1 MSREDDIF
9 GQAQQTEHG
18 AGKRE
23 WRVGIAGYGE
33 MGQLHAR
40 TWNDVSDAKVIAI
53 ADPIVDRR
61 EAAVAQNGCH
71 AFETIE
77 EMIHYTLD
85 LDIVVVA
92 TQAPLH
98 YLHALLAI
106 ERGHHVICE
115 KPMALS
121 LRDCDTMVNSA
132 KAKGVA
138 LAVHHQHIFSKAVE
152 YADELIAHGL
162 IGRLYGIYAT
172 GKGRLAC
179 YDLME
184 VGVHSLHLMHYFA
197 GGELDAMEGEVL
209 DMGKRV
215 RVTEDDI
222 HDIKSLYPE
231 GRESGKGAGDYIYGR
246 YHFSSGVR
254 GVLELATVELP
265 EHTSKYMS
273 FVLRGTK
280 GQLRINFPS
289 RSGLYYNPEALDSVE
304 GGGWVEVDP
313 TRTRDT
319 DPSYAYSMRMF
330 ALDFIESI
338 TARIAPRVSGEEGR
352 AAIEMSYGIYAAHFS
367 ASAIFAPRIAD
378 YVHQLASFGS

>member
-9 GQAQQTEHG
+9 GQAQRVEHG
-18 AGKRE
+18 AGNRA
-23 WRVGIAGYGE
+23 WRVGIVGYGE
-33 MGQLHAR
+33 MGRLHAR
-40 TWNDVSDAKVIAI
+40 TWNGIPGAKIIAI
-53 ADPIVDRR
+53 ADQIATRR
-61 EAAVAQNGCH
+61 EAAAVQYGCH

-77 EMIHYTLD
+77 EMLHHAPD

-98 YLHALLAI
+98 CLHTLLAI
-106 ERGHHVICE
+106 QKQHHVICE

-121 LRDCDTMVNSA
+121 LRDCDTMVDAAKSA
-132 KAKGVA
+132 GVA

-152 YADELIAHGL
+152 HADELIAQGA

-184 VGVHSLHLMHYFA
+184 IGVHSLHLMHYFA
-197 GGELDAMEGEVL
+197 GGELDAIEGEVL
-209 DMGKRV
+209 EMGKRV
-215 RVTEDDI
+215 RVTEYDI
-222 HDIKSLYPE
+222 RDIKSLYPE
-231 GRESGKGAGDYIYGR
+231 GRDSGKGAGDYIYGR
-246 YHFSSGVR
+246 YHFTSGVR

-265 EHTSKYMS
+265 EHTSRYMS
-273 FVLRGTK
+273 FTLRGTK

-289 RSGLYYNPEALDSVE
+289 RSALFYNREALDSME
-304 GGGWVEVDP
+304 GGGWGEFDP
-313 TRTRDT
+313 GRTRDH
-319 DPSYAYSMRMF
+319 DSSYAYSMQQF
-330 ALDFIESI
+330 ARDFIESI
-338 TARIAPRVSGEEGR
+338 VARIAPKVSGEEGR

-378 YVHQLASFGS
+378 YVYSLASFAS